1 MRKMIPD
8 LSSYWLNLP
17 LIKIEH
23 LCYFGIRM
31 IKLQIVV
38 VSTFNNRRISNSQS
52 NRHSLSY

>member
-1 MRKMIPD
+1 MIPD

-38 VSTFNNRRISNSQS
+38 VSTLTTEGYRIAS
-52 NRHSLSY
+52 RIATP